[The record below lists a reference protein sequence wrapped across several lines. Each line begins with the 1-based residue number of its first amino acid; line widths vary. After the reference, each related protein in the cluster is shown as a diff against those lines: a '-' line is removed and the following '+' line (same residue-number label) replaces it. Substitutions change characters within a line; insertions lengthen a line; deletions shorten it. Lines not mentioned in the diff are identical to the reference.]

1 MTPVR
6 VTFINI
12 GGYDYPLVN
21 SLYVAE
27 QIENMDT
34 NSVSSLAKML
44 EAMTYAGAKYL
55 NLVGSPNKNLK
66 RFEDGSIAWL
76 SAEEISILIGIDE
89 SAVKEISSK
98 ISECFAISQQKQVTA
113 TSKKKKKRH

>member
-12 GGYDYPLVN
+12 GGYEYPLVN

-27 QIENMDT
+27 QIEHMDI

-44 EAMTYAGAKYL
+44 EAMTYAGARYL
-55 NLVGSPNKNLK
+55 NLVGSPNRNLK
-66 RFEDGSIAWL
+66 RNDDGTIAWL

-89 SAVKEISSK
+89 SAVKEISAK

-113 TSKKKKKRH
+113 TSKKKKRRH

>member
-6 VTFINI
+6 VAFINI

-27 QIENMDT
+27 QIEHMDT

-55 NLVGSPNKNLK
+55 NLIGTPNRNVK
-66 RFEDGSIAWL
+66 RDEDGKVAYL
-76 SAEEISILIGIDE
+76 TAEEISILIGIDE
-89 SAVKEISSK
+89 SAVKEISAK
-98 ISECFAISQQKQVTA
+98 ISECFAIPQRKQVTA
-113 TSKKKKKRH
+113 TAKKKKKRH